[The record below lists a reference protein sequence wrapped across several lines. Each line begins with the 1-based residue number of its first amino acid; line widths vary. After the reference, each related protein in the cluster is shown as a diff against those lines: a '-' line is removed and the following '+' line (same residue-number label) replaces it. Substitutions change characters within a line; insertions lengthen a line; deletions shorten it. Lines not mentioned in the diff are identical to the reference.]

1 MTAISDVLIINVSK
15 KIPYRNT
22 KHCVCISVAKGKCLF
37 INTQNRKIYDEIK
50 INSSDYEFLN
60 GVDRYVA
67 CSQIFEFSEDEIVQR
82 VGDIKYGDMLK
93 IIENIRKAKEISKIE
108 RNSIISELEKWLE
121 NYAGNK
127 LSDSFNS
134 R

>member
-22 KHCVCISVAKGKCLF
+22 KHCVCISVAKGKCLL
-37 INTQNRKIYDEIK
+37 INTENRQIYEEIK

-60 GVDRYVA
+60 GVDRYIA
-67 CSQIFEFSEDEIVQR
+67 CSQIFEFSEDDIIQR
-82 VGDIKYGDMLK
+82 VGDIKYEDMLK
-93 IIENIRKAKEISKIE
+93 IIENLRKTKEITPIE
-108 RNSIISELEKWLE
+108 RNFIVSELEKWLE
-121 NYAGNK
+121 NYVGNK
-127 LSDSFNS
+127 LADSFNL